1 MQLQMGPKR
10 KIILFPE
17 MQREKS
23 SPGRPQKIFL
33 INLIEFFTESLHLK
47 ELIRQHSSLL
57 KNKESNLLL
66 FREKKRQFVR
76 IDLLVENRPNGE
88 FY

>member
-17 MQREKS
+17 MQLEKS
-23 SPGRPQKIFL
+23 SPGRPQIFFL

-66 FREKKRQFVR
+66 LDRKNVNSSE
-76 IDLLVENRPNGE
+76 
-88 FY
+88 